1 MENRTINIAVVAEVA
16 EALQDIKE
24 EMVFVGGAVVSLYTD
39 DPAADEI
46 RPTQDIDM
54 TLNIVN
60 LSHWVKVQEQLAALG
75 FHPDPFGHSICSY
88 KYKDIPVD
96 IMATEDGPLGPA
108 NRWYKIGFDYSW
120 TAKAKEQ
127 EVKILSAPCFL
138 ATKFEAFNGR
148 GSDYRTSHDI
158 EDIIYVL
165 DNRIGIVE
173 EIEKDDPRIA
183 NFIKEQL
190 QNITSKNM
198 MQEVLMAHI
207 HPLMLEERL
216 PIVEEKITQI
226 LNQTYG
232 LQRTQ

>member
-16 EALQDIKE
+16 EALQDIKQD
-24 EMVFVGGAVVSLYTD
+24 MVFVGGAVVSLYTD

-60 LSHWVKVQEQLAALG
+60 LSHWEKVQTQLGTLG
-75 FHPDPFGHSICSY
+75 FHPDPFGHAICSY

-108 NRWYKIGFDYSW
+108 NRWYKIGFENLW
-120 TAKAKEQ
+120 TAKAKDQ
-127 EVKILSAPCFL
+127 DIKILSAPCYL
-138 ATKFEAFNGR
+138 ATKFEAFNDR

-158 EDIIYVL
+158 EDIVYVL

-173 EIEKDDPRIA
+173 EVANDDTRIA
-183 NFIKEQL
+183 NFIKKQL
-190 QNITSKNM
+190 QIITNKGI

-207 HPLMLEERL
+207 HPLMLDERL

-226 LNQTYG
+226 LNNNYG
-232 LQRTQ
+232 I

>member
-1 MENRTINIAVVAEVA
+1 MENKTINIAVVAEVA
-16 EALQDIKE
+16 EALKDIKE
-24 EMVFVGGAVVSLYTD
+24 QMVFVGGAVVSLYTN

-60 LSHWVKVQEQLAALG
+60 LSHWAKVQEQLGALG
-75 FHPDPFGHSICSY
+75 FHPDPFGHAICSY

-108 NRWYKIGFDYSW
+108 NRWYKIGFENLW
-120 TAKAKEQ
+120 IAIAKDQ
-127 EVKILSAPCFL
+127 EIKILSAPCYL
-138 ATKFEAFNGR
+138 ATKFEAFNDR
-148 GSDYRTSHDI
+148 GSDYRSSHDM

-173 EIEKDDPRIA
+173 EIEKDDHRIA
-183 NFIKEQL
+183 NFIKKQL
-190 QNITSKNM
+190 QNITGKGM
-198 MQEVLMAHI
+198 MQEVLIAHI

-216 PIVEEKITQI
+216 PVVEEKITKI
-226 LNQTYG
+226 LNQ
-232 LQRTQ
+232 

>member
-16 EALQDIKE
+16 EALQDIKQD
-24 EMVFVGGAVVSLYTD
+24 MVFVGGAVVSLYTD

-60 LSHWVKVQEQLAALG
+60 LSHWEKVQTQLGTLG
-75 FHPDPFGHSICSY
+75 FHPDPFGHAICSY

-108 NRWYKIGFDYSW
+108 NRWYKIGFENLWS
-120 TAKAKEQ
+120 TKAKDQ
-127 EVKILSAPCFL
+127 DIKILSAPCYL
-138 ATKFEAFNGR
+138 ATKFEAFNDR
-148 GSDYRTSHDI
+148 GSDYRISHDI

-173 EIEKDDPRIA
+173 EIENDDTRIA

-190 QNITSKNM
+190 QKIVNKGLL
-198 MQEVLMAHI
+198 QEVLMAHI
-207 HPLMLEERL
+207 HPLMLDERL

-226 LNQTYG
+226 LNNNYG
-232 LQRTQ
+232 I

>member
-16 EALQDIKE
+16 EALKDIKQD
-24 EMVFVGGAVVSLYTD
+24 MVFVGGAVVSLYTD

-60 LSHWVKVQEQLAALG
+60 LSHWEKVQAQLGRLG
-75 FHPDPFGHSICSY
+75 FHPDPFGHAICSY

-96 IMATEDGPLGPA
+96 IMATEDGPLGPT
-108 NRWYKIGFDYSW
+108 NRWYKIGFENLW
-120 TAKAKEQ
+120 TAKAKDQ
-127 EVKILSAPCFL
+127 DIKILSAPCYL
-138 ATKFEAFNGR
+138 ATKFEAFNDR
-148 GSDYRTSHDI
+148 GSDYRISHDI

-173 EIEKDDPRIA
+173 EIENDDTRIA

-190 QNITSKNM
+190 QNISNKGLL
-198 MQEVLMAHI
+198 QEVLMAHI
-207 HPLMLEERL
+207 HPLMLDERL

-226 LNQTYG
+226 T
-232 LQRTQ
+232 TH

>member
-16 EALQDIKE
+16 EALQHLKQD
-24 EMVFVGGAVVSLYTD
+24 MVFVGGAVVSLYTD

-60 LSHWVKVQEQLAALG
+60 LSHWEKVQTQLGALG
-75 FHPDPFGHSICSY
+75 FHPDPFGHAICSY

-108 NRWYKIGFDYSW
+108 NRWYKIGFENLW

-127 EVKILSAPCFL
+127 DIKILSASCYL
-138 ATKFEAFNGR
+138 ATKFEAFNNR
-148 GSDYRTSHDI
+148 GTDYRTSHDI
-158 EDIIYVL
+158 EDIVYVL

-173 EIEKDDPRIA
+173 EIANDDSRIA

-190 QNITSKNM
+190 QIITNKGM
-198 MQEVLMAHI
+198 MQELLMARI
-207 HPLMLEERL
+207 HPLMLDERL

-226 LNQTYG
+226 LNKNYG
-232 LQRTQ
+232 I